1 MRAEQHTALAWLV
14 PLVATVLRAD
24 PIREALAEVLAERL
38 PAQSERPA
46 LLTPDQLAQQ
56 LQISRSKLD
65 SMLSDDPTFP
75 FVRVGAVKR
84 FELNAVLDYLRSQR
98 DQEAA

>member
-24 PIREALAEVLAERL
+24 PIREALAEVLAGAA

-46 LLTPDQLAQQ
+46 LLTSDELAES
-56 LQISRSKLD
+56 LKVSRSKLD
-65 SMLSDDPTFP
+65 ELVRSGLPHL
-75 FVRVGAVKR
+75 RVGATRR
-84 FELNAVLDYLRSQR
+84 FEFERVLAYLREQS

>member
-1 MRAEQHTALAWLV
+1 MRDDAAPSWLVASALALLRAE
-14 PLVATVLRAD
+14 
-24 PIREALAEVLAERL
+24 PIREALAEVLAGAM
-38 PAQSERPA
+38 PARQPAPA

-84 FELNAVLDYLRSQR
+84 FELEKVLDHLREQR